1 MCKQRLN
8 VRFLRAWFVQ
18 WSQEYTKGLEDFR
31 SEGTANKKSNKE
43 EGGPGV
49 LGVRC
54 SSNTMVC
61 INTFLANANSLI
73 TSNSF
78 SSENQTG
85 FLKFL

>member
-1 MCKQRLN
+1 MSDSCVHGLYSGPRNILKA
-8 VRFLRAWFVQ
+8 LR
-18 WSQEYTKGLEDFR
+18 T
-31 SEGTANKKSNKE
+31 SNKE
-43 EGGPGV
+43 EGDLGV